1 MMAGLALFVLALII
15 PAPEGMSPEAKRAA
29 AVVLLMSV
37 WWMTEAIEIALTSL
51 LPLVLF
57 PALGILPS
65 SSVAPYYTDQIIF
78 LFLGGFIVALAIQR
92 WNLHRRIALHTI
104 RRVGMQPTR
113 IILGVM
119 IATAFLSMWMSNT
132 ACSMM
137 MFPIGMALVVQ
148 LASRPGE
155 APDRTVTD
163 NFGSVLMLSI
173 AYAASVGGIGT
184 LIGTPTNLVF
194 SGAARRLFPEAPEIG
209 FLQWMMVGI
218 PLVVVF
224 LPILWIY
231 LCRFGSAVPV
241 HKIVFPGS
249 ETVIEDELRDMGS
262 ITREE
267 KQVLAVWIL
276 MAGLWIFRSPITLG
290 PVRIPG
296 WSELFGQPAFLHD
309 ATVAM
314 AMAILLCMIPVKH
327 PRQVENSDRLAT
339 HLMDWQ
345 TIRYGVPW
353 GILFLFGGGFAL
365 AGGMEQ
371 TGLSTWL
378 GGLLEK
384 LGGIPPVLLI
394 LVTCFGV
401 VLLSEVASNTATAIM
416 AMPILAATAVQIGVH
431 PYILMISATIAA
443 SYGFMLPVATPPNAI
458 VYSSGWIR
466 APQMA
471 RAGLVLDLL
480 GVIMVTILIYTVA
493 IPVLGITFGQLPP
506 WAK

>member
-1 MMAGLALFVLALII
+1 M
-15 PAPEGMSPEAKRAA
+15 PAPAGMSPEAKRAA

-37 WWMTEAIEIALTSL
+37 WWITEVIEIALTSL

-57 PALGILPS
+57 PLLGILPS
-65 SSVAPYYTDQIIF
+65 EKVAPYYTDQIIF

-104 RRVGMQPTR
+104 RRMGLQPQR

-132 ACSMM
+132 ACTMM

-155 APDRTVTD
+155 PPDRTVTD
-163 NFGSVLMLSI
+163 NFGSVVMLAI

-194 SGAARRLFPEAPEIG
+194 VGAARRLFPEAPEIG
-209 FLQWMMVGI
+209 FLQWMAVGM
-218 PLVVVF
+218 PLAVAF
-224 LPILWIY
+224 LPLLWLY

-241 HKIVFPGS
+241 RRIVFPGS
-249 ETVIEDELRDMGS
+249 ETVIEDELRNMGR

-276 MAGLWIFRSPITLG
+276 MAGLWIFRSPIVLG
-290 PVRIPG
+290 PIRIHG
-296 WSELFGQPAFLHD
+296 WSELFGKPAFLHD

-327 PRQVENSDRLAT
+327 PRPVENSDKPAT
-339 HLMDWQ
+339 HLMDWH

-353 GILFLFGGGFAL
+353 GILFLFGGGYAL

-371 TGLSTWL
+371 TGLGTWL
-378 GGLLEK
+378 GGLLGK
-384 LGGIPPVLLI
+384 LAGIPPLLI
-394 LVTCFGV
+394 ILLTCLSVTM
-401 VLLSEVASNTATAIM
+401 LSEVASNTATAFM
-416 AMPILAATAVQIGVH
+416 AMPILAATAVEIGIH
-431 PYILMISATIAA
+431 PYVLMISATIAA

-458 VYSSGWIR
+458 VYSSGWIT

-471 RAGLVLDLL
+471 RAGLALDLL
-480 GVIMVTILIYTVA
+480 GVIMVTILIYTIA
-493 IPVLGITFGQLPP
+493 IPVFGITFGQLPP